1 MLAARIMPLSLYIG
15 FVATCLV
22 LMVMPGPN
30 VALIVANSL
39 AHGTRYGLM
48 TVAGTSTAIALHL
61 IATFFATASLLT
73 LVASFFEYPR
83 WAGVAYLIF
92 LGVRTWRQTHDE
104 LAVTPQPRSM
114 RVVFLRGV
122 AISLTNPKV
131 LFFYGAFFPQFIE
144 ADRPI
149 APQLFALTSTFL
161 VLAIVFD
168 SGWAIVAGR
177 LRGTV
182 LGYRRLRHRLA
193 GGALIAAGL
202 GLAAAR
208 RAA

>member
-1 MLAARIMPLSLYIG
+1 MPLTLYLG

-61 IATFFATASLLT
+61 IATFFATASLFT
-73 LVASFFEYPR
+73 LLASSFEYLR
-83 WAGVAYLIF
+83 WAGVAYLVV
-92 LGVRTWRQTHDE
+92 LGVRTWRRQHD
-104 LAVTPQPRSM
+104 LAVAAQPRSL
-114 RVVFLRGV
+114 RLIYLRGI

-131 LFFYGAFFPQFIE
+131 LFFYGAFFPQFIV

-149 APQLFALTSTFL
+149 APQLLVLTSTFL
-161 VLAIVFD
+161 SLAIVFD
-168 SGWAIVAGR
+168 SLWAILAGR
-177 LRGTV
+177 LRDV
-182 LGYRRLRHRLA
+182 VAGYARLRHRLT
-193 GGALIAAGL
+193 GGVLIAAGL
-202 GLAAAR
+202 SLATAR

>member
-1 MLAARIMPLSLYIG
+1 MPVSLYLG

-61 IATFFATASLLT
+61 IATFFATASLFT
-73 LVASFFEYPR
+73 LLASSFEYLR

-92 LGVRTWRQTHDE
+92 LGVRTWRRQHDD
-104 LAVTPQPRSM
+104 LAVAAQPRSL
-114 RVVFLRGV
+114 RVIYLRGV

-131 LFFYGAFFPQFIE
+131 LFFYGAFFPQFIV
-144 ADRPI
+144 ADRPV
-149 APQLFALTSTFL
+149 APQLLALTSTFL

-168 SGWAIVAGR
+168 SLWAILAGR
-177 LRGTV
+177 LRGV
-182 LGYRRLRHRLA
+182 IAGYTRLRHRLT
-193 GGALIAAGL
+193 GGVLIAAGV
-202 GLAAAR
+202 GLATAR

>member
-1 MLAARIMPLSLYIG
+1 MPLSLYLG

-61 IATFFATASLLT
+61 VATFFATASLFAL
-73 LVASFFEYPR
+73 LASSFEYLR
-83 WAGVAYLIF
+83 WVGVAYLNF
-92 LGVRTWRQTHDE
+92 LGARTWGQQHDD
-104 LAVTPQPRSM
+104 LAIAPQPRSM
-114 RVVFLRGV
+114 RIVYLRGV

-131 LFFYGAFFPQFIE
+131 LFFYGAFFPQFLL
-144 ADRPI
+144 ADRSI
-149 APQLFALTSTFL
+149 APQLLALTSTFL
-161 VLAIVFD
+161 ILAIVFD
-168 SGWAIVAGR
+168 SLWAILAGR
-177 LRGTV
+177 LRGVVT
-182 LGYRRLRHRLA
+182 GYARLRHRLT
-193 GGALIAAGL
+193 GGVLIAAGL
-202 GLAAAR
+202 GLATAR

>member
-1 MLAARIMPLSLYIG
+1 MSPSLYIG

-48 TVAGTSTAIALHL
+48 TVGGTSTAIAVHL
-61 IATFFATASLLT
+61 VATFFATASLFT
-73 LVASFFEYPR
+73 LLASSFAYLR
-83 WAGVAYLIF
+83 WLGVAYLIF
-92 LGVRTWRQTHDE
+92 LGVRTWRQQHDD
-104 LAVTPQPRSM
+104 LALVPQPRSM
-114 RVVFLRGV
+114 RLVFLRGV

-144 ADRPI
+144 ADKPI
-149 APQLFALTSTFL
+149 APQLLALTSTFL

-168 SGWAIVAGR
+168 CGWAILAGR
-177 LRGTV
+177 LRNV
-182 LGYRRLRHRLA
+182 VAGYTRLRHRLT
-193 GGALIAAGL
+193 GGVLIAAGL
-202 GLAAAR
+202 GLATARKAA
-208 RAA
+208 

>member
-1 MLAARIMPLSLYIG
+1 MPLSLYLG

-61 IATFFATASLLT
+61 VATFFATASLFT
-73 LVASFFEYPR
+73 LLASSFEYLR
-83 WAGVAYLIF
+83 WVGVAYLIF
-92 LGVRTWRQTHDE
+92 LGLRTWRQQHDE
-104 LAVTPQPRSM
+104 FAVAPQPRSM
-114 RVVFLRGV
+114 RMIYLRGI

-131 LFFYGAFFPQFIE
+131 LFFYGAFFPPFMV

-149 APQLFALTSTFL
+149 APQLLALTSTFL
-161 VLAIVFD
+161 ILAIVFD
-168 SGWAIVAGR
+168 SGWAILAGCLRGGVAGY
-177 LRGTV
+177 T
-182 LGYRRLRHRLA
+182 RLRHRLT
-193 GGALIAAGL
+193 GGVLIAAGL
-202 GLAAAR
+202 GLATAR
-208 RAA
+208 RVA

>member
-1 MLAARIMPLSLYIG
+1 MPLSLYFG

-39 AHGTRYGLM
+39 AHGTRYGLL

-61 IATFFATASLLT
+61 VATFFATASLFT
-73 LVASFFEYPR
+73 LLASSFEYLR
-83 WAGVAYLIF
+83 WLGVAYLVI
-92 LGVRTWRQTHDE
+92 LGLRTWRQQHDDF
-104 LAVTPQPRSM
+104 AVAPQPRSM
-114 RVVFLRGV
+114 RVIYLRGV

-149 APQLFALTSTFL
+149 APQLLALTGTFL
-161 VLAIVFD
+161 VLAIIFD
-168 SGWAIVAGR
+168 SGWAILAGR
-177 LRGTV
+177 LRGV
-182 LGYRRLRHRLA
+182 VAGYAKLRHRLT
-193 GGALIAAGL
+193 GGVLIAAGL
-202 GLAAAR
+202 GLATAR